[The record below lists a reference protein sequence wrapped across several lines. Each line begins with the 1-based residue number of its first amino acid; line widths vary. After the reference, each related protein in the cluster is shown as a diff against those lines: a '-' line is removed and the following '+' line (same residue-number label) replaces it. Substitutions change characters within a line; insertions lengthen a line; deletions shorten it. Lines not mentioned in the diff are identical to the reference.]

1 VYFDKEDKSVVRV
14 AFDNILKVLGENDI
28 VVPQK
33 MYEETLTKVL
43 DEKLVGKTAANEPL
57 KYAIA
62 QAILN
67 TALLLAVSKEE
78 IIKYR
83 IKTNQV

>member
-1 VYFDKEDKSVVRV
+1 
-14 AFDNILKVLGENDI
+14 
-28 VVPQK
+28 